1 MFGSHTPQEKLP
13 LAHAIVPHASVGTID
28 EAAKFGEVVLLAV
41 RWANV
46 QGYDGSTPL
55 RYCWRIAMS

>member
-28 EAAKFGEVVLLAV
+28 EAAQFGEVVLLAV

-55 RYCWRIAMS
+55 R